1 MSGLPS
7 NHFYMKI
14 ILILLLAGAL
24 VGCTFRSVSHDP
36 STAAMAANVFL
47 KALYIEH
54 DYDRA
59 LMLSDESL
67 RRMVTSDKL
76 AELVK
81 VVDDNCGELKQ
92 LQADSYAKGQDL
104 TLELF
109 YTATCEKKTLYHR
122 LVMVGDVSKGYR
134 TAGVWF
140 QDAPYPGNRPKFKNG
155 IVVQ

>member
-1 MSGLPS
+1 
-7 NHFYMKI
+7 MKN
-14 ILILLLAGAL
+14 ILILLLACAL
-24 VGCTFRSVSHDP
+24 VGCTFRSVRHDP
-36 STAAMAANVFL
+36 ATAAMAANVFL
-47 KALYIEH
+47 KALYIER

-59 LMLSDESL
+59 LMLSDDAL
-67 RRMVTSDKL
+67 RRVANHDKL

-92 LQADSYAKGQDL
+92 LQAESWQKGQDL

-140 QDAPYPGNRPKFKNG
+140 QDAPYPGNRPKFENG